1 MPRFSRILPEVVF
14 LAAPLMGGPV
24 VGQERPVVLKAT
36 TIVDG
41 RGEVIQNA
49 IIVVEGGKIGR
60 IGGAMPPGAITYDL
74 TGLTVTP
81 GWIDTHDHILWHF
94 HNGRMS
100 SVGVEGLPAISQRA
114 LATVVA
120 TGEFLGCLFTG
131 LCQGCP

>member
-14 LAAPLMGGPV
+14 LAASLMGGPV

-41 RGEVIQNA
+41 RGQVIQNA

-100 SVGVEGLPAISQRA
+100 SVFRLPFNCFIFSMILVAGVDLNHRP
-114 LATVVA
+114 
-120 TGEFLGCLFTG
+120 LGYESKSV
-131 LCQGCP
+131 P